1 MIEDYAQVEEDENL
15 IRDMSSNA
23 IVNTNSSALA
33 RAKAMK
39 LEADR
44 KRLEQEQLRTDVDTL
59 KQDMGDIK
67 DMLTQLLNR
76 N

>member
-39 LEADR
+39 LAADR
-44 KRLEQEQLRTDVDTL
+44 QRLEQEQLKTDVDTL
-59 KQDMGDIK
+59 KKDMGDIK